1 MHFNVVVWLPKRA
14 RADCANLK
22 WEHAAYAIDYLFLL
36 VLFSVSSS
44 SRFVIPGQRGV
55 VHVQSLFH
63 QVRFRS
69 LLTFVSSCL
78 AKLTKQNDFFVE
90 VFRSNLVLSFPKNND
105 PPYVAVSFGWYSSP
119 PTFCYFFFF
128 TRDCLRALQSSEHA
142 PATPIDLN
150 EIRHAVTWK
159 RVV

>member
-1 MHFNVVVWLPKRA
+1 MSST
-14 RADCANLK
+14 
-22 WEHAAYAIDYLFLL
+22 DYRSVSVQTVLIWNESMLHTPLIIFSYWFFFLSRPHLGSWFQDKGASCMSRVCFIRSDFVLFLLLFLL
-36 VLFSVSSS
+36 VW
-44 SRFVIPGQRGV
+44 PNWQ
-55 VHVQSLFH
+55 
-63 QVRFRS
+63 
-69 LLTFVSSCL
+69 
-78 AKLTKQNDFFVE
+78 KKNDFFVE
-90 VFRSNLVLSFPKNND
+90 VSRSNLVLSFPKNND

>member
-1 MHFNVVVWLPKRA
+1 MHFNVVYWLPKRE
-14 RADCANLK
+14 RADCAHLK

-128 TRDCLRALQSSEHA
+128 TRDCLRALQSSEHG
-142 PATPIDLN
+142 PSDPH
-150 EIRHAVTWK
+150 RP
-159 RVV
+159 